1 MDVFITYRTD
11 DWHSIASREMIGIY
25 STKRKAMQAIK
36 KDAKIQ
42 DEELEDDDI
51 YMLNNYNQTQSR
63 NAGNEYEIEQITL
76 NNRLIL

>member
-36 KDAKIQ
+36 KDAKMQ

>member
-1 MDVFITYRTD
+1 MDVFIIYRTD
-11 DWHSIASREMIGIY
+11 VWHSIASREMIGIY
-25 STKRKAMQAIK
+25 STKRKAIQAIK
-36 KDAKIQ
+36 KDAEMQ

-63 NAGNEYEIEQITL
+63 NVGNEYEIEQVTL

>member
-36 KDAKIQ
+36 KDAKMQ

-51 YMLNNYNQTQSR
+51 CMLNNYNQTQSR

>member
-25 STKRKAMQAIK
+25 STKRKAIQAIK
-36 KDAKIQ
+36 KDAKMQ

>member
-1 MDVFITYRTD
+1 MDVFIIYRSD
-11 DWHSIASREMIGIY
+11 VWHSIASREMIGIY
-25 STKRKAMQAIK
+25 STKRKAIQAIK
-36 KDAKIQ
+36 KDAEMQ

-63 NAGNEYEIEQITL
+63 NVGNEYEIEQVTL